1 VTTSRSQS
9 SEPAPYDLVV
19 IGGGPAGEKA
29 AVAAAFFGRRVALV
43 EAAAEG
49 PGGATVHTGTLPSK
63 TLRESALYLAG
74 FRRRELYESVRA
86 HFADRPAASDLT
98 RRLATV
104 RSLQT
109 QQILSNLRRHGV
121 DLVAGRASFAD
132 AHTVRVEDRVLRADF
147 VLVATGSAPRRP
159 PGFDFRDPEVFDSD
173 TVLGLDRIPES
184 LAIVGGGVVGTEYA
198 CVFATLG
205 AAITVIDAAPR
216 LLGFLDHEISDA
228 LMEAMRNQGM
238 VLELN
243 DEVTGIQRRG
253 RDLVM
258 TLKSGAT
265 NVVDR
270 VLVSAGRT
278 GRTQGLHLDTVGVE
292 LDDRGLVRVDRDYRT
307 SCPNIF
313 AAGDVIGR
321 PALAAASIE
330 QGRMAVGAMFGF
342 TFPARDWATLP
353 TGIYTIPEAC
363 ACGPTESQLAKDGVP
378 YVVGRA
384 LIRHNARGQIIGDT
398 DGFVK
403 LIFHRETQRLL
414 ATHLICER
422 ATELIHIGQAV
433 MRFGGGIGYFVETVM
448 TYPSLAE
455 AYKMAAY
462 DALTELSRGRD
473 RPPPLD

>member
-1 VTTSRSQS
+1 VTPSRAS
-9 SEPAPYDLVV
+9 ATNARYDLVV

-43 EAAAEG
+43 EAAPAG

-74 FRRRELYESVRA
+74 FRRRELYQRVGRP
-86 HFADRPAASDLT
+86 FADRPSPADLT

-104 RSLQT
+104 RALQT
-109 QQILSNLRRHGV
+109 RQVLSNLHRHGV
-121 DLVAGRASFAD
+121 ELVAGHASFVD
-132 AHTVRVEDRVLRADF
+132 AHSVRVDDRVLVTEF
-147 VLVATGSAPRRP
+147 VLVATGSTPRRP

-173 TVLGLDRIPES
+173 TVLGLDRVPES

-205 AAITVIDAAPR
+205 TVITVIDAGPR
-216 LLGFLDHEISDA
+216 LLGFLDLEISDA
-228 LMEAMRNQGM
+228 LMEAMRRQGI
-238 VLELN
+238 VLKLN
-243 DEVTGIQRRG
+243 DEVTGLHRRG
-253 RDLVM
+253 NDLVM
-258 TLKSGAT
+258 TLKSGAA

-270 VLVSAGRT
+270 VLVSAGRS
-278 GRTQGLHLDTVGVE
+278 GRTEGLNLDAVGVE
-292 LDDRGLVRVDRDYRT
+292 RDDRGLIRVDRHYRT
-307 SCPNIF
+307 TCPNVF

-321 PALAAASIE
+321 PALASASIE
-330 QGRMAVGAMFGF
+330 QGRMAVGAMFGL
-342 TFPARDWATLP
+342 TFPARDWSTLP
-353 TGIYTIPEAC
+353 IGIYTIPEAC
-363 ACGPTESQLAKDGVP
+363 ACGPTEAQLIKDAVP
-378 YVVGRA
+378 YVAGRT

-403 LIFHRETQRLL
+403 LLFHRETRRLL
-414 ATHLICER
+414 ATHLICDR
-422 ATELIHIGQAV
+422 ATELVHIGQAV
-433 MRFGGGIGYFVETVM
+433 MRFGGGIDYFLETVM

-462 DALTELSRGRD
+462 DALTELSRGGD